1 MVSRREILEHYE
13 PRKMLQSILE
23 ILQLYHAQS
32 RNLNRGKCLNKRYFH
47 ISQNK
52 FREKDPNDIHQKTK
66 VRLNTLN
73 NG

>member
-1 MVSRREILEHYE
+1 M
-13 PRKMLQSILE
+13 PQSILE
-23 ILQLYHAQS
+23 ILQRFHAQS
-32 RNLNRGKCLNKRYFH
+32 HNWNQGKFSIKYLKNFNVH
-47 ISQNK
+47 IPQNE

>member
-1 MVSRREILEHYE
+1 
-13 PRKMLQSILE
+13 MLQSILE
-23 ILQLYHAQS
+23 IRQLYHAQS
-32 RNLNRGKCLNKRYFH
+32 HNWSQGNVLFKYILYVILFINLYFF
-47 ISQNK
+47 QNK